1 MNSAH
6 VTGKEANWFANW
18 RISIVWLAPENQQ
31 LAAITNYHHW
41 YLNQFT
47 VAHGPTLCATLTVA
61 VQAASKTPE
70 LGWLGAMAGGW
81 KRWSSNHDLSQSQ
94 SQSFESM
101 WNCCIMLYR
110 HKWYSLYLM
119 IFLHV
124 STPEVYSWLP
134 RIGFHHFRNDME
146 MGTKTPAG
154 IPWIPALF
162 TPCFSCIT
170 PQIITKIDK
179 LL

>member
-47 VAHGPTLCATLTVA
+47 MKFVAEDSHQDPLCRSAAHGPTLCAMLTVA

-94 SQSFESM
+94 SQSFKSM

-110 HKWYSLYLM
+110 HTWMILLISHYL
-119 IFLHV
+119 
-124 STPEVYSWLP
+124 STCFYP
-134 RIGFHHFRNDME
+134 RGV
-146 MGTKTPAG
+146 
-154 IPWIPALF
+154 
-162 TPCFSCIT
+162 
-170 PQIITKIDK
+170 
-179 LL
+179 

>member
-110 HKWYSLYLM
+110 HKWYSNHISWSFYMFLPQRCIVGCHELVFITEM
-119 IFLHV
+119 IWKWVLKHRQGSHGFPHFLHHV
-124 STPEVYSWLP
+124 SAASPLKS
-134 RIGFHHFRNDME
+134 
-146 MGTKTPAG
+146 
-154 IPWIPALF
+154 
-162 TPCFSCIT
+162 
-170 PQIITKIDK
+170 
-179 LL
+179 